1 MKTTID
7 MNIDTTASA
16 ATNTSAELSRIGVA
30 AIGITAGVIGCWA
43 MASMIAGVAN
53 SGGPIDLISNLF
65 TAITG

>member
-1 MKTTID
+1 MKTAID
-7 MNIDTTASA
+7 TNIDTTASA
-16 ATNTSAELSRIGVA
+16 ATNTSTELSRIGIA

-43 MASMIAGVAN
+43 VASMIAGVAN